1 MSASLADLNGPQR
14 DAVARVH
21 GPVLVLAGA
30 GSGKTR
36 VITRK
41 IVHLIED
48 HGVEPR
54 HIAAVTF
61 TNKAAR
67 EMKERV
73 QKSLEGRSVRGLTIS
88 TFHRLGLEILRRDI
102 TQLGYRENFSVID
115 PGDSLS
121 MVRNLLRE
129 TQGPIDLAESIQAR
143 ISRAKN
149 DGHEPEDM
157 PLQDRLDEL
166 AQSIYRPYQRALKA
180 CNSVDLDDLILLPT
194 QLLSSSSE
202 AHERWQ
208 ERIRYLLVDEYQDS
222 NGAQYRLLR
231 SLLRKRQNLTAV
243 GDDDQSIYSWRGAAA
258 DNLQRLAQDFPDL
271 KVIKLEQNYRSTG
284 RILHAANQLIAHN
297 PHLFEKKLWSSL
309 GDGER
314 IQVIV
319 ANDEAD
325 EAEQVVKAI
334 LRDRF
339 QRQGE
344 YRDYAILY
352 RSNHQSRP
360 FETALRNA
368 RIPYQISGGLSFFE
382 RSEIRDFLAY
392 CRLLVNPDDDA
403 AFLRAVN
410 TPRRGIG
417 SATLE
422 TLGELAKAR
431 QISLFA
437 AVWEEDLALAE
448 RPLLALRGFADWLN
462 RTSEACAKS
471 EILPTLR
478 DLLEEIGYRQYLE
491 NEGDEREARRKWENL
506 EELLAWMAR
515 LQEQDDGPENLAELL
530 NRLSVIHILER
541 DDEDE
546 DRDVLR
552 LSTLHGAK
560 GLEFSRVFLVGIEE
574 ELLPHRNSESP
585 AQIEEERRLFYVGVT
600 RARHKLALS
609 YCRRRK
615 RYGEMLSPE
624 PSRFLQELP
633 KDLLDWQGGSQRQE
647 GEDLTPDAACA
658 RLRALL
664 DD

>member
-1 MSASLADLNGPQR
+1 
-14 DAVARVH
+14 VH

-67 EMKERV
+67 EMKGRV

-129 TQGPIDLAESIQAR
+129 MQGPSDLAESIQAR

-202 AHERWQ
+202 AQERWQ

-284 RILHAANQLIAHN
+284 RILHAANHLIAHN

-325 EAEQVVKAI
+325 EAEQVVNAI

-437 AVWEEDLALAE
+437 AVWEEDLTLAE
-448 RPLLALRGFADWLN
+448 RPLLALRSFADWLN

-515 LQEQDDGPENLAELL
+515 LQEQEDGPENLAELL

-633 KDLLDWQGGSQRQE
+633 KDLLDWQGGSQREE
-647 GEDLTPDAACA
+647 GEDLTADAACA

>member
-1 MSASLADLNGPQR
+1 MSTALADLNGPQR
-14 DAVARVH
+14 DAVSQVY

-41 IVHLIED
+41 IVHLIQD

-67 EMKERV
+67 EMKARV
-73 QKSLEGRSVRGLTIS
+73 QQSLEGRSVRGLTIS

-102 TQLGYRENFSVID
+102 TRLGYRENFSVID
-115 PGDSLS
+115 PGDSLGL
-121 MVRNLLRE
+121 VRNLLRDM
-129 TQGPIDLAESIQAR
+129 QGPSDLAESIHAR

-149 DGHEPEDM
+149 DGHGPEDM
-157 PLQDRLDEL
+157 PVQDHLDAL

-180 CNSVDLDDLILLPT
+180 CNSVDLDDLILLPAEI
-194 QLLSSSSE
+194 LRCDAE
-202 AHERWQ
+202 AEENWQ

-222 NGAQYRLLR
+222 NGAQYRLLQ

-271 KVIKLEQNYRSTG
+271 RLIKLEQNYRSTG
-284 RILHAANQLIAHN
+284 RILQAANHLISHN
-297 PHLFEKKLWSSL
+297 PHLFQKKLWSSL
-309 GDGER
+309 GEGER

-319 ANDEAD
+319 AKDEAD
-325 EAEQVVKAI
+325 EAEQVVNAI

-360 FETALRNA
+360 FESALRNA
-368 RIPYQISGGLSFFE
+368 RIPYRISGGISFFE

-422 TLGELAKAR
+422 TLGELAKER

-437 AVWEEDLALAE
+437 ALWEEDLALPE
-448 RPLLALRGFADWLN
+448 RPLQALRGFADWLN
-462 RTSEACAKS
+462 RTAEACAKTA
-471 EILPTLR
+471 LVPVLR
-478 DLLEEIGYRQYLE
+478 DVLEEIGYRQYLE

-506 EELLAWMAR
+506 EELLGWMQR
-515 LQEQDDGPENLAELL
+515 LQEQEDGPENLAEIL

-541 DDEDE
+541 DDEEE
-546 DRDVLR
+546 DADLLR

-560 GLEFSRVFLVGIEE
+560 GLEFSRVFLVGVEE
-574 ELLPHRNSESP
+574 ELLPHRNSERP
-585 AQIEEERRLFYVGVT
+585 DQIEEERRLFYVGLT
-600 RARHKLALS
+600 RARHKLFLS

-615 RYGEMLSPE
+615 RYGEAQSPE

-633 KDLLDWQGGSQRQE
+633 KELLDWQD
-647 GEDLTPDAACA
+647 GETKPDDLPPETAFA

-664 DD
+664 ED

>member
-67 EMKERV
+67 EMKGRV

-129 TQGPIDLAESIQAR
+129 MQGPSDLAESIQAR

-202 AHERWQ
+202 AQERWQ

-284 RILHAANQLIAHN
+284 RILHAANHLIAHN

-325 EAEQVVKAI
+325 EAEQVVNAI

-437 AVWEEDLALAE
+437 AVWEEDLTLAE
-448 RPLLALRGFADWLN
+448 RPLLALRSFADWLN

-515 LQEQDDGPENLAELL
+515 LQEQEDGPENLAELL

-633 KDLLDWQGGSQRQE
+633 KDLLDWQGGSQREE
-647 GEDLTPDAACA
+647 GEDLTADAACA

>member
-1 MSASLADLNGPQR
+1 MSAALADLNGPQR
-14 DAVARVH
+14 EAVARVH

-41 IVHLIED
+41 IVHLIQD

-67 EMKERV
+67 EMKGRV
-73 QKSLEGRSVRGLTIS
+73 QQSLEGRSARGLTIS
-88 TFHRLGLEILRRDI
+88 TFHRLGLEILRQDI
-102 TQLGYRENFSVID
+102 TQLGYRENFSVVD
-115 PGDSLS
+115 PGDSLTL
-121 MVRNLLRE
+121 VRNLLRE
-129 TQGPIDLAESIQAR
+129 MQGPSDLAESIQAR
-143 ISRAKN
+143 ISKAKN
-149 DGHEPEDM
+149 DGHGPEDM
-157 PLQDRLDEL
+157 PIRDRLDEL
-166 AQSIYRPYQRALKA
+166 AQRVYRPYQRALKA

-194 QLLSSSSE
+194 ELLSRFAE
-202 AHERWQ
+202 AQERWQ

-222 NGAQYRLLR
+222 NGAQYRLLQN
-231 SLLRKRQNLTAV
+231 LLKKRQNLTAV

-271 KVIKLEQNYRSTG
+271 RLIKLEQNYRSTG
-284 RILHAANQLIAHN
+284 RILQAANHLIAHN

-309 GDGER
+309 GEGDR

-319 ANDEAD
+319 ARDETD
-325 EAEQVVKAI
+325 EAEQVVNAI

-368 RIPYQISGGLSFFE
+368 RIPYQLSGGISFFE

-392 CRLLVNPDDDA
+392 CRLLANPDDDA

-422 TLGELAKAR
+422 TLGEHAKAR
-431 QISLFA
+431 QMSLFA
-437 AVWEEDLALAE
+437 ALWEEDLDLAE
-448 RPLLALRGFADWLN
+448 RPLLALRSFGDWLN
-462 RTSEACAKS
+462 RTAEACARS
-471 EILPTLR
+471 ELMPTLR
-478 DLLEEIGYRQYLE
+478 DLLEEIGYRRYLE

-515 LQEQDDGPENLAELL
+515 LLEQEDGPENLAELL

-541 DDEDE
+541 DEEDE
-546 DRDVLR
+546 ERDVLR

-560 GLEFSRVFLVGIEE
+560 GLEFSRVFLVGVEE
-574 ELLPHRNSESP
+574 ELLPHRNSETP

-600 RARHKLALS
+600 RARHKLSLS

-615 RYGEMLSPE
+615 RYGEAQAPE

-633 KDLLDWQGGSQRQE
+633 RELLDWASGAEEQE
-647 GEDLTPDAACA
+647 ALSATAACS